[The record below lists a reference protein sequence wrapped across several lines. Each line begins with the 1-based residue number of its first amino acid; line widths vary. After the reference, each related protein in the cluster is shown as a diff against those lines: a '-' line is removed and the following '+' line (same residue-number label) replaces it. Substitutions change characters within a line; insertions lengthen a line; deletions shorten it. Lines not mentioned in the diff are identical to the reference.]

1 MIKALAFIHK
11 KDGLSDSDFK
21 DYYENKHAP
30 LASSL
35 LSFEGYERNYIH
47 SALNPLFTSLGSISI
62 FQYQSIESL
71 DMVGKQMSSDAG
83 DTLRNDEVQ
92 FMNVSK
98 NYFVLTESKQLTKQ
112 VFKKKIF
119 YSDKSDED
127 LNLLDS
133 YKGIEKISDNL
144 IIEPN
149 EVIGVVE
156 YGITKKV
163 SLDALEHLTQEHP
176 QAMIASCVF

>member
-1 MIKALAFIHK
+1 
-11 KDGLSDSDFK
+11 
-21 DYYENKHAP
+21 
-30 LASSL
+30 
-35 LSFEGYERNYIH
+35 
-47 SALNPLFTSLGSISI
+47 
-62 FQYQSIESL
+62 
-71 DMVGKQMSSDAG
+71 MSSDAG
-83 DTLRNDEVQ
+83 DTLRNDEVH

-112 VFKKKIF
+112 VFNKKIF
-119 YSDKSDED
+119 YSAKSDED

-156 YGITKKV
+156 YGITKEV

-176 QAMIASCVF
+176 QAIIASCVF